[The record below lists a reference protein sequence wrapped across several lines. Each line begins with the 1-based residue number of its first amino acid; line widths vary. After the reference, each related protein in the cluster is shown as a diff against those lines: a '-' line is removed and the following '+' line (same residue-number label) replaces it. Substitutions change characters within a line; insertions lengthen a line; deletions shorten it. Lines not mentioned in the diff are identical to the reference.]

1 MFNVI
6 KGNLINKNVKAVVIP
21 NEIKNSNPKSSE
33 EELDDSIEN
42 YGITEN
48 TTFSRESFDDEEYEI
63 EESLKS
69 ELEKLESILI
79 EKRKELT
86 LVEEEIELKL
96 KKAQE
101 EVQNIIEDAHEE
113 ARSQVNDIK
122 AEAWEDG
129 FARGRQEA
137 LEHMEQNVE
146 STLIG
151 ANNIIT
157 EASIKAREIFLNNKE
172 DMIHLSIIMAQKII
186 KKEVADKE
194 ILVSNLMEAMKKAQ
208 NNKELKIYVNWEQI
222 VYKEEL
228 REKLQSSFQGIEN
241 LEIIEDK
248 TVSPGGCIIQT
259 KLGKIDASIENQLDV
274 LINSLYEE

>member
-21 NEIKNSNPKSSE
+21 NEIKKEILKNDEEEFQSSIQNYEKDEELFFSRENIEDENIEDEENAENEINKLEDILLQKKKELSLLE
-33 EELDDSIEN
+33 EELELKIKKTEEEAKSI
-42 YGITEN
+42 
-48 TTFSRESFDDEEYEI
+48 I
-63 EESLKS
+63 EE
-69 ELEKLESILI
+69 
-79 EKRKELT
+79 
-86 LVEEEIELKL
+86 
-96 KKAQE
+96 AQE
-101 EVQNIIEDAHEE
+101 Q
-113 ARSQVNDIK
+113 ARNEMNDIK

-137 LEHMEQNVE
+137 LNHMEQNIE

-172 DMIHLSIIMAQKII
+172 EMINLSITMAEKII
-186 KKEVADKE
+186 KKEVKDKE
-194 ILVSNLMEAMKKAQ
+194 VLVSNLIEAMKKAQ

-241 LEIIEDK
+241 LEIIEDR

-259 KLGKIDASIENQLDV
+259 KLGKIDASIENQLEV

>member
-21 NEIKNSNPKSSE
+21 NEIKKETLRSNEEEFKSSVQNLE
-33 EELDDSIEN
+33 KNEELF
-42 YGITEN
+42 
-48 TTFSRESFDDEEYEI
+48 FSRENTEDENVEI
-63 EESLKS
+63 EENIENEIS
-69 ELEKLESILI
+69 KLEDILLQ
-79 EKRKELT
+79 KKKEISL
-86 LVEEEIELKL
+86 LEEEIELKI
-96 KKAQE
+96 KRAE
-101 EVQNIIEDAHEE
+101 EDAKNIIEE
-113 ARSQVNDIK
+113 AQEQARNEINDIK

-137 LEHMEQNVE
+137 LSHMEQNIE

-172 DMIHLSIIMAQKII
+172 EMINLSITMAEKII
-186 KKEVADKE
+186 KKEVKDKE
-194 ILVSNLMEAMKKAQ
+194 VLVSNLIEAMKKAQ

-241 LEIIEDK
+241 LEIIEDR

-259 KLGKIDASIENQLDV
+259 KLGKIDASIENQLEV

>member
-21 NEIKNSNPKSSE
+21 NEIKKETLRNHE
-33 EELDDSIEN
+33 EEFQSSVQNFEKDEELF
-42 YGITEN
+42 
-48 TTFSRESFDDEEYEI
+48 FSRENIEDEDMEI
-63 EESLKS
+63 EENLES
-69 ELEKLESILI
+69 EIDKLTNILLEK
-79 EKRKELT
+79 KKELS
-86 LVEEEIELKL
+86 LLEEEIDLKL
-96 KKAQE
+96 KNTEAEAQRIVEEAQE
-101 EVQNIIEDAHEE
+101 N
-113 ARSQVNDIK
+113 ARNEINDIK

-137 LEHMEQNVE
+137 IEHMEQNIE

-172 DMIHLSIIMAQKII
+172 EMIKLSVIMAEKII
-186 KKEVADKE
+186 KKEVKDKGV
-194 ILVSNLMEAMKKAQ
+194 LVSNLIEAMKKAQ

-222 VYKEEL
+222 IYKEEL

-241 LEIIEDK
+241 LEIIEDR

-259 KLGKIDASIENQLDV
+259 KLGKIDASIENQLEV

>member
-21 NEIKNSNPKSSE
+21 NEIKKEILKNDEEEFQSSIQNYEKDEELFFSRENIEDENTEDEENAENEINKLEDILLQKKKELSLLE
-33 EELDDSIEN
+33 EELELKIKKTEEEAKSI
-42 YGITEN
+42 
-48 TTFSRESFDDEEYEI
+48 I
-63 EESLKS
+63 EE
-69 ELEKLESILI
+69 
-79 EKRKELT
+79 
-86 LVEEEIELKL
+86 
-96 KKAQE
+96 AQE
-101 EVQNIIEDAHEE
+101 Q
-113 ARSQVNDIK
+113 ARNEINDIK

-137 LEHMEQNVE
+137 LNHMEQNIE

-172 DMIHLSIIMAQKII
+172 EMINLSITMAEKII
-186 KKEVADKE
+186 KKEVKDKE
-194 ILVSNLMEAMKKAQ
+194 VLVSNLIEAMKKAQ

-241 LEIIEDK
+241 LEIIEDR

-259 KLGKIDASIENQLDV
+259 KLGKIDASIENQLEV